1 VNTTNHI
8 GYAQTFDE
16 AYARLDNLYQE
27 RPPLADFIKWRNL
40 RIFDEIHWY
49 SWFIDYYMESGL
61 MRDMFTHEMTT
72 PEHWRKLIL
81 PNHYTKEELRFKY
94 HNVETTPV
102 TPSYDPMCATI
113 TSGCYPV
120 RIISGEKLV
129 APDTGPTEGRK
140 IAELIYGKEGFDEW
154 MIDEEA
160 WECIWNTLIINK
172 KGLKTFID
180 RGGLTEHSY
189 DFTFEMTNEMWYQLE
204 RLITKYGVKS
214 DQVAQD
220 LVALLTEHQQSL
232 GITPDPSKR
241 MSYEEIMT
249 YQLAFEPFFPDQ
261 KPFTHHTDAYFPKQ
275 KAFNSSKYD
284 RRMLEKTDGMGSRT
298 NAEYD
303 RRIEM
308 EGDAVFSEEHQKS
321 NVVLDENRKLDINE
335 KSPFFKRADE
345 ILRQRRLNQVKSM
358 KDMHGF

>member
-1 VNTTNHI
+1 
-8 GYAQTFDE
+8 
-16 AYARLDNLYQE
+16 
-27 RPPLADFIKWRNL
+27 
-40 RIFDEIHWY
+40 
-49 SWFIDYYMESGL
+49 
-61 MRDMFTHEMTT
+61 
-72 PEHWRKLIL
+72 
-81 PNHYTKEELRFKY
+81 
-94 HNVETTPV
+94 
-102 TPSYDPMCATI
+102 
-113 TSGCYPV
+113 
-120 RIISGEKLV
+120 
-129 APDTGPTEGRK
+129 
-140 IAELIYGKEGFDEW
+140 
-154 MIDEEA
+154 
-160 WECIWNTLIINK
+160 
-172 KGLKTFID
+172 
-180 RGGLTEHSY
+180 
-189 DFTFEMTNEMWYQLE
+189 MTNAMWYELE

-232 GITPDPSKR
+232 DITPDPSKR